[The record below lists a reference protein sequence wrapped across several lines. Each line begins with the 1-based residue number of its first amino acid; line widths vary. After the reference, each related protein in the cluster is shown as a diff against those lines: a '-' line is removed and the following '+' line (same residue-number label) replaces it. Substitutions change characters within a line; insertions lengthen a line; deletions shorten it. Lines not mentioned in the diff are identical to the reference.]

1 MHMEYLFQSYKVD
14 SAMTNATAVENC
26 AKPGSKMSNY
36 YQRSRMYT
44 NRSAT
49 YFKSTNSPAKNIRQ
63 HNENIVCDKNKLRPK
78 STEPFVV
85 LMPNPTRHGSPKL
98 KQSPRASPSKE
109 RNIRSSPTIGGHY
122 AGAKFSEPPAPTSL
136 PKPPLHWTSLM
147 SGPLN
152 IGEKLDKS
160 YDISHQLKLLLNV
173 QA

>member
-1 MHMEYLFQSYKVD
+1 M
-14 SAMTNATAVENC
+14 NN
-26 AKPGSKMSNY
+26 

-49 YFKSTNSPAKNIRQ
+49 YFKNANSPTKNIRQ
-63 HNENIVCDKNKLRPK
+63 QNENIICDKSKLRPK
-78 STEPFVV
+78 STEPLVV

-98 KQSPRASPSKE
+98 KPSPRASPSKE
-109 RNIRSSPTIGGHY
+109 GSIRSSPTIGGHY

-147 SGPLN
+147 SGTLN
-152 IGEKLDKS
+152 IRETMDKS
-160 YDISHQLKLLLNV
+160 HEISHQLKILLNV

>member
-1 MHMEYLFQSYKVD
+1 
-14 SAMTNATAVENC
+14 MTNATAVQNC
-26 AKPGSKMSNY
+26 TKTGSKMSN

-49 YFKSTNSPAKNIRQ
+49 YFKNTNSPTKNFRQ
-63 HNENIVCDKNKLRPK
+63 QNENIICDKSKLRPK

-109 RNIRSSPTIGGHY
+109 GSTRSSPTIGGHY

-136 PKPPLHWTSLM
+136 PKPPIHWTSLM
-147 SGPLN
+147 TGPLT
-152 IGEKLDKS
+152 IRERIDSSLDV
-160 YDISHQLKLLLNV
+160 SHQLKILLNV

>member
-1 MHMEYLFQSYKVD
+1 
-14 SAMTNATAVENC
+14 MTNATAVENC
-26 AKPGSKMSNY
+26 TKTGSKMNN

-49 YFKSTNSPAKNIRQ
+49 YFKNANSPTKNIRQ
-63 HNENIVCDKNKLRPK
+63 QNENIICDKSKLRPK
-78 STEPFVV
+78 STEPLVV

-98 KQSPRASPSKE
+98 KPSPRASPSKE
-109 RNIRSSPTIGGHY
+109 GSIRSSPTIGGHY

-147 SGPLN
+147 SGTLN
-152 IGEKLDKS
+152 IRETMDKS
-160 YDISHQLKLLLNV
+160 HEISHQLKILLNV

>member
-1 MHMEYLFQSYKVD
+1 
-14 SAMTNATAVENC
+14 MTNATAVEIC
-26 AKPGSKMSNY
+26 SKSGTKMGNY
-36 YQRSRMYT
+36 QKSRMYT

-49 YFKSTNSPAKNIRQ
+49 YFKNSSSPTKNIRQ
-63 HNENIVCDKNKLRPK
+63 QNENIVCDKSKLRPK
-78 STEPFVV
+78 STESFVI

-98 KQSPRASPSKE
+98 KPSPRASPSKE
-109 RNIRSSPTIGGHY
+109 GSLRSSPTIGGHY

-152 IGEKLDKS
+152 IRERVDQS
-160 YDISHQLKLLLNV
+160 HDITHQLKILLNV